1 MKMEREVSNVNQVE
15 VKGIIAGDGSI
26 ILPPGVLETMGV
38 GLGDHI
44 QIIYG
49 SQKPVRA
56 ENSYGRLFLSAEG
69 FWKTECM
76 EPPEEAEMKLP
87 HALLEEARIPL
98 DAELV
103 VQTVEGAILIGAE
116 EPLLRASKPF
126 MAMLRLLDMTEKEAM
141 EILEKGGFL
150 DG

>member
-1 MKMEREVSNVNQVE
+1 MEREVNEMNQMK
-15 VKGIIAGDGSI
+15 VKGTIAGDGSI
-26 ILPPGVLETMGV
+26 ILPPGVLETMGA
-38 GLGDHI
+38 GPGDPV
-44 QIIYG
+44 YLAYD

-69 FWKTECM
+69 FRKTECT

-87 HALLEEARIPL
+87 HALLEESGIPL

-103 VQTVEGAILIGAE
+103 VQTVEGAVLIGE
-116 EPLLRASKPF
+116 REPLSVVRRPF
-126 MAMLRLLDMTEKEAM
+126 YGMLRLLEMTEKEAM

>member
-1 MKMEREVSNVNQVE
+1 MEREVNEMNQIK
-15 VKGIIAGDGSI
+15 VKGAIAGDGSI
-26 ILPPGVLETMGV
+26 ILPPGVLETMGA
-38 GLGDHI
+38 GPGDPV
-44 QIIYG
+44 YLVYD

-56 ENSYGRLFLSAEG
+56 ENSYGRMFLSSEG
-69 FWKTECM
+69 FRKTECM

-87 HALLEEARIPL
+87 HVLLEEAGIPL

-103 VQTVEGAILIGAE
+103 VQTVEGAVLIGE
-116 EPLLRASKPF
+116 REPLSVVRRPF
-126 MAMLRLLDMTEKEAM
+126 YGMLRLLEMTEKEAM

>member
-1 MKMEREVSNVNQVE
+1 MEREVIEMNQME
-15 VKGIIAGDGSI
+15 VKGTIAGDGSI
-26 ILPPGVLETMGV
+26 ILPPGVLETMGA
-38 GLGDHI
+38 GPGDPV
-44 QIIYG
+44 YLVYD

-56 ENSYGRLFLSAEG
+56 ENSYGKLFLSVEG
-69 FWKTECM
+69 FRKTECM

-87 HALLEEARIPL
+87 HALLEEAGIPL

-103 VQTVEGAILIGAE
+103 VQTVEGAVVIGE
-116 EPLLRASKPF
+116 REPLSVVRRPF
-126 MAMLRLLDMTEKEAM
+126 YGMLRLLEMTEKEAM

>member
-1 MKMEREVSNVNQVE
+1 MEREVSNVNQME
-15 VKGIIAGDGSI
+15 IKGTIAGDGSI
-26 ILPPGVLETMGV
+26 ILPPGVLETMGA
-38 GLGDHI
+38 GPGDQV
-44 QIIYG
+44 QIVYE

-56 ENSYGRLFLSAEG
+56 ENSYGRLFLSVEG
-69 FWKTECM
+69 FRKTACM

-87 HALLEEARIPL
+87 HTLLEEAGIPL

-103 VQTVEGAILIGAE
+103 VQTAEGAVLIGE
-116 EPLLRASKPF
+116 REPLLAARKPF
-126 MAMLRLLDMTEKEAM
+126 YGMLRLLEMTEKEAM